1 MSGSRAAAFLM
12 ITVWIVGSLFLWGLA
27 FFPTGSE
34 TPDWLNVAR
43 NVCFG
48 APENGL
54 PDLAGWIVLIL
65 GPISFVIVGMIAWP
79 QELTE
84 AVKDLWWNRYGKF
97 FATLVMVAVVV
108 EARWVVNKVQSGLQY
123 ERFDYANS
131 SEEDLPLFY
140 PRTNKAAPDFTLVD
154 QSGNPFR
161 LADYNDKTVLLTF
174 AFAHCQTVCP
184 VLVRQALDVGSEFKD
199 SVRVVILT
207 LDPWRDTPKSLPF
220 LAEKW
225 ELTEGSHILSGSVED
240 VLAVLEQFQV
250 AYQRDEKTG
259 DVIHPSL
266 VYLIEQGERIAY
278 AFNNASNRWLRQAI
292 ERIESERHAITGS
305 R

>member
-1 MSGSRAAAFLM
+1 MSGSRAASFLM
-12 ITVWIVGSLFLWGLA
+12 ITVWILGSLFLWGLA

-34 TPDWLNVAR
+34 SPDWLNVAR

-79 QELTE
+79 QELKE
-84 AVKDLWWNRYGKF
+84 AVKDLWWNRYGKVL
-97 FATLVMVAVVV
+97 AALVMVAVVV

-161 LADYNDKTVLLTF
+161 LSDYNDKTVLLTF

-207 LDPWRDTPKSLPF
+207 LDPWRDTPNSLPF

-225 ELTEGSHILSGSVED
+225 ELTEGSHILSGSVKD

-278 AFNNASNRWLRQAI
+278 AFNNASNKWLRQAI